1 MVGSLQAM
9 KGFLEV
15 YGYPDPTSSIGWS
28 IDPTV
33 QAILGS
39 FPLMGGCLGAM
50 ACGPM
55 GAILSRRYCLVASA
69 VGCIV
74 SIILMMATTNFGALY
89 FSRVILGIIL
99 FLSRYLTRVKASSIP
114 AFPLLPRCMLLKLLL
129 HNCEELCLVS
139 FPSGNL
145 SEL

>member
-15 YGYPDPTSSIGWS
+15 YGYFDPSIGWT

-39 FPLMGGCLGAM
+39 FPLMGGCLGAI

-55 GAILSRRYCLVASA
+55 GAILSRRYSLVASA

-74 SIILMMATTNFGALY
+74 AVVIMMATTNFGALY
-89 FSRVILGIIL
+89 FSRALLGIIPVP
-99 FLSRYLTRVKASSIP
+99 FLSDL
-114 AFPLLPRCMLLKLLL
+114 
-129 HNCEELCLVS
+129 
-139 FPSGNL
+139 
-145 SEL
+145 